1 MERKSIGNS
10 DDIRDI
16 NSDIVFL
23 IHMLFIIVLK
33 SGNNKR
39 FASIF
44 ISLLV
49 KERLLLLSGLRKLKR
64 QS

>member
-1 MERKSIGNS
+1 MEKKSIGNS
-10 DDIRDI
+10 DNKRDI
-16 NSDIVFL
+16 NSDIVSP

-33 SGNNKR
+33 SRNNKR

-49 KERLLLLSGLRKLKR
+49 KERLLLLSGQGKLKR

>member
-16 NSDIVFL
+16 NSDIVFP

-49 KERLLLLSGLRKLKR
+49 KERLSLLSGLRKLKR

>member
-16 NSDIVFL
+16 NSDIVFP

-33 SGNNKR
+33 SGNI
-39 FASIF
+39 SISQRKT
-44 ISLLV
+44 IVAQWS
-49 KERLLLLSGLRKLKR
+49 KEVETPELTLC
-64 QS
+64 

>member
-10 DDIRDI
+10 DDKRDS
-16 NSDIVFL
+16 NSDIVSP